1 MMSELEKKLESPC
14 IRNCCLDANDIC
26 LGCHRSMEEIMAWST
41 LSINEQ
47 KVVLERA
54 KNRSQ

>member
-1 MMSELEKKLESPC
+1 MMSELEEKLESPC

-47 KVVLERA
+47 KIVLERA